1 MGSFTKL
8 LRGQDGSVNTNEI
21 VKDAAG
27 AVGATITVGT
37 EAADAINVA
46 VQLEDNDGV
55 NVAARRCVY
64 VYLSDDADGDGITGT
79 APATSMA
86 IGTDGNII
94 DTLTAKASFMIASNA
109 TGAIDLDITD
119 TTGSTWYLVVVVGD
133 ELLVSGAI
141 TFST

>member
-8 LRGQDGSVNTNEI
+8 LRGQDGSANTNEI

-37 EAADAINVA
+37 EATNVINVA
-46 VQLEDNDGV
+46 VQLEDNDNA

-64 VYLSDDADGDGITGT
+64 AYLSDDADGDGITGT
-79 APATSMA
+79 APATSVA

-94 DTLTAKASFMIASNA
+94 DTLTAKASFLITSNA

-119 TTGSTWYLVVVVGD
+119 TTTATWYLVVVVGD
-133 ELLVSGAI
+133 ELLVSDAI